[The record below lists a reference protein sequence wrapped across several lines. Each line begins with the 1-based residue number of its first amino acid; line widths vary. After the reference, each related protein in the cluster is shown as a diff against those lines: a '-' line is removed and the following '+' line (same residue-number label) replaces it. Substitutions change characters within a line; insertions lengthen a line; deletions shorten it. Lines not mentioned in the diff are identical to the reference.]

1 MVLKKLLPHAPEEQN
16 GKKNL
21 FARPFLFFNMRNNTE
36 KIISNQ

>member
-21 FARPFLFFNMRNNTE
+21 FARPFLFNMRNNTE